1 MPTMETTGL
10 VMRQRMTEAGEYEI
24 IIWAHECDIMAK
36 CNRPMQ
42 IGRHM
47 HIKML
52 LAGWDHW
59 NGRSTLCGKII
70 EFWPTR
76 I

>member
-10 VMRQRMTEAGEYEI
+10 VMRQKITEAGEYEI
-24 IIWAHECDIMAK
+24 VIWAHGYDVLAK
-36 CNRPMQ
+36 SDRPML
-42 IGRHM
+42 IGRHV

-52 LAGWDHW
+52 LAGWYQC
-59 NGRSTLCGKII
+59 NGKTTLCGKVI
-70 EFWPTR
+70 EFWPTH